1 MDYRQTLIKMID
13 KFTVRAVEE
22 FKEIELK
29 IYGESRSIF
38 KKNKDYEGN
47 IKKLRRCKT
56 NAQKIDPKSV
66 KVSEDDKQA
75 KGLMDTFQKCL
86 VIFSGV
92 CDAYIQFETAL
103 MNKANGEEKVSYS
116 DIKNFRDKMRLG
128 RENLN
133 KNLDELNIWYAE
145 FNDMERAKEEDIED
159 LGGVAFMTYEDLM
172 SSDGEEK

>member
-13 KFTVRAVEE
+13 TFTVRAVEE

-66 KVSEDDKQA
+66 RKFTDSNRNTAGTE
-75 KGLMDTFQKCL
+75 
-86 VIFSGV
+86 VITL
-92 CDAYIQFETAL
+92 AY
-103 MNKANGEEKVSYS
+103 
-116 DIKNFRDKMRLG
+116 
-128 RENLN
+128 
-133 KNLDELNIWYAE
+133 EL
-145 FNDMERAKEEDIED
+145 
-159 LGGVAFMTYEDLM
+159 
-172 SSDGEEK
+172 

>member
-13 KFTVRAVEE
+13 TFNVKAVEE
-22 FKEIELK
+22 FKETELR
-29 IYGESRSIF
+29 IYAESKSVF

-47 IKKLRRCKT
+47 IKKLRKIKT

-66 KVSEDDKQA
+66 KVPDSDKQA
-75 KGLMDTFQKCL
+75 KGLMDNFQRCL

-103 MNKANGEEKVSYS
+103 LNKADGEEKVKFS
-116 DIKNFRDKMRLG
+116 DIKNFKDKMRMG

-133 KNLDELNIWYAE
+133 KSLDELNIWYSE
-145 FNDMERAKEEDIED
+145 FNDMEREKEDNTD
-159 LGGVAFMTYEDLM
+159 LGDIKYMTYEDLI
-172 SSDGEEK
+172 SSDGDN

>member
-13 KFTVRAVEE
+13 KFNVTAVEE

-47 IKKLRRCKT
+47 IKKLKRVKT
-56 NAQKIDPKSV
+56 NAQKLDPKSV
-66 KVSEDDKQA
+66 KVPDGDKQT
-75 KGLMDTFQKCL
+75 KGLMDNFQKCL

-103 MNKANGEEKVSYS
+103 MNKAQGSEEKVKYS
-116 DIKNFRDKMRLG
+116 DIKGFRDKMRLG
-128 RENLN
+128 RTNLN
-133 KNLDELNIWYAE
+133 NSLNELNMWYAE
-145 FNDMERAKEEDIED
+145 FNDMERAEEEQED
-159 LGGVAFMTYEDLM
+159 LCGVKYMTYEDLM